1 MQKRHKMHL
10 SGRKIENKEMY
21 DMNIIK
27 MSRVPETFEH
37 AMACP
42 ECGSPKLIHEG
53 RDMYCLS
60 CSLAIV
66 EE

>member
-1 MQKRHKMHL
+1 MGYDYDRREEGYMH
-10 SGRKIENKEMY
+10 
-21 DMNIIK
+21 IIK
-27 MSRVPETFEH
+27 MLRVPETFEH
-37 AMACP
+37 SAVCP

-60 CSLAIV
+60 CSLAII